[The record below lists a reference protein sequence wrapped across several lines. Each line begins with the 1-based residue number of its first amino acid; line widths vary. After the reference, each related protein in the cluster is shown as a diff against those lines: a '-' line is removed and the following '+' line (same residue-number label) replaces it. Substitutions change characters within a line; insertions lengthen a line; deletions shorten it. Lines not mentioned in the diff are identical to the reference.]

1 MQVYLG
7 NTPMDYRGIQ
17 LGNNNISTVVLGD
30 GFINNPIVRN
40 FVNAAGITNGTQIV
54 ALNYLV
60 DSLLDNNLWNK
71 FYCIYPLINGA
82 ESSKYNLV
90 NPNDYKLTYIP
101 PPVGVD
107 ANQWDFGSGIKLTG
121 FAASDARAITNFEP
135 QGANNWTT
143 NSSIGAYSTTSPATG
158 YDIGEGTGANQSGMI
173 IRYSAN
179 NNFYAG
185 LPLGATGGQ
194 VVNNDA
200 KGYYVASRSGSLLH
214 GFKNTTTLINS
225 ASAAYPNPGYYGFNL
240 LNDGDVLP
248 SSPARDRNLAFV
260 WFGQYVTKAESDKIY
275 GIVQQYQTIL
285 GRQV

>member
-7 NTPMDYRGIQ
+7 DKTLDYRGIQ

-60 DSLLDNNLWNK
+60 DSLLDNNLWDK

-90 NPNDYKLTYIP
+90 SPNDYKLTYIP
-101 PPVGVD
+101 APVGVD
-107 ANQWDFGSGIKLTG
+107 ANQWDFGSGIKLTAL
-121 FAASDARAITNFEP
+121 AAGDARAGTGFYP
-135 QGANNWTT
+135 QYQENWTT
-143 NSSIGAYSTTSPATG
+143 NSSIGAYSTTSDATG
-158 YDIGEGTGANQSGMI
+158 YDIGSGDTNNQSGMI
-173 IRYSAN
+173 IRYSPN
-179 NNFYAG
+179 SNFYAG
-185 LPLGATGGQ
+185 LPLGAVGGQ
-194 VVNNDA
+194 VSNLDA

-225 ASAAYPNPGYYGFNL
+225 ASAAYPSPGGYGFNL
-240 LNDGDVLP
+240 LNDGSVIP

-260 WFGQYVTKAESDKIY
+260 WFGQYVTKAQSDTIY
-275 GIVQQYQTIL
+275 AIVQQYQTIL